1 MTEVLDEVIEQIAAE
16 PHSAAALTLYA
27 LVSTLEFEQAGHLFK
42 LIKLRDLSARQRQ
55 IAYRLI
61 ELMILTKDYGSAE
74 AQLQRLVEDL
84 RNRGGVAETL
94 EVEGILDRVT
104 ADAIR

>member
-27 LVSTLEFEQAGHLFK
+27 LVSTFEFEKAGYLFK
-42 LIKLRDLSARQRQ
+42 LVKLRDLSAQQRQ

-61 ELMILTKDYGSAE
+61 ELMADGRNAGPAWEQSKQKMDE
-74 AQLQRLVEDL
+74 LV
-84 RNRGGVAETL
+84 RAG
-94 EVEGILDRVT
+94 
-104 ADAIR
+104 